1 MRLILLLTVFLCSL
15 SYSQFKKIETNDF
28 DVISSNLQLDYV
40 LNHAIRC
47 SHNALDFHR
56 SLFDYNPQEKIF
68 VLFQDFGD
76 YGNGGATSLPI
87 NLISTCISPL
97 NYAFE
102 SSIAGER
109 VFSIMNHELVHI
121 AALDNASSSD
131 LFYQKLF
138 RGKVKNSSDQPISM
152 FYSYLTS
159 PRYYSPRWLHEGIAV
174 FVETWMDGS
183 KGNALGNYD
192 EMFFRTRVLENSR
205 IYSAQGLASAGTSA
219 DFMSKANFYYYGT
232 RFVSYLAYEYGPD
245 KLIDWIK
252 RKDGSKRGFA
262 ADFRK
267 EYGISLPK
275 SWDNWIL
282 FEQKFQKKNIEKINE
297 SPISKDKFITD
308 KVLGGVSHAYLDKSK
323 NQIYVAV
330 NYPGKI
336 PHIASIDL
344 KSGKIKRLTDVKG

>member
-1 MRLILLLTVFLCSL
+1 MRSILLFTIFICSF
-15 SYSQFKKIETNDF
+15 SYSQFKKIETDDF

-102 SSIAGER
+102 SSVAGER

-138 RGKVKNSSDQPISM
+138 GGNLSSLFINIV
-152 FYSYLTS
+152 FY
-159 PRYYSPRWLHEGIAV
+159 
-174 FVETWMDGS
+174 
-183 KGNALGNYD
+183 K
-192 EMFFRTRVLENSR
+192 
-205 IYSAQGLASAGTSA
+205 
-219 DFMSKANFYYYGT
+219 
-232 RFVSYLAYEYGPD
+232 
-245 KLIDWIK
+245 
-252 RKDGSKRGFA
+252 
-262 ADFRK
+262 
-267 EYGISLPK
+267 
-275 SWDNWIL
+275 
-282 FEQKFQKKNIEKINE
+282 
-297 SPISKDKFITD
+297 
-308 KVLGGVSHAYLDKSK
+308 
-323 NQIYVAV
+323 
-330 NYPGKI
+330 
-336 PHIASIDL
+336 
-344 KSGKIKRLTDVKG
+344 